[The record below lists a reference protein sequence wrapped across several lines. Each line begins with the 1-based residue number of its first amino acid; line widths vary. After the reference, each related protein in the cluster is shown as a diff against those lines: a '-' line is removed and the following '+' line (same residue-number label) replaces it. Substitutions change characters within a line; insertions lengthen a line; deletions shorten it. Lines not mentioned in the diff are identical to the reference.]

1 MLPPSKLLSL
11 VLAKVLPSL
20 IRCSVPRLGIVA
32 IGRASIEVGVQSD
45 WQNWIP
51 NKTGGESGG
60 ELPCPPRV
68 SSSPLAPFLD
78 VSFSDSLCGA
88 WAPAYSALHVR
99 IRHAA
104 RANAPALA
112 QTAAAAHA
120 AATAAADARATVR
133 EAAAAAAAPAPAP
146 AAAATAPGSA
156 ATAAAAEAPSPTTPH
171 LSSPPPPPPP
181 PSPPPPIPYPRPPL
195 DPSIR
200 FLTYEWPDEAGGLGD
215 FLTGLATAFACALL
229 SRRAFLVRHP
239 YLPLAFAPNL
249 VDWSWAPDVPVEP
262 ARKLAL
268 EDGKLDGSSGG
279 ERGDGGEGRSVGGER
294 KGGGEVAVQEGEV
307 VVVDFRNRFVE
318 PEEVFGIM
326 DKALNVRVAWNRGL
340 LTYLLVQAFEKK
352 WADSLKDMGMRP
364 PFAFGCIL
372 RFLL

>member
-1 MLPPSKLLSL
+1 MPPHSHKQRKGASEGLFSLSQLSPRFCPTFFSPPISPPPS
-11 VLAKVLPSL
+11 PSPSQ
-20 IRCSVPRLGIVA
+20 IPSVPLA
-32 IGRASIEVGVQSD
+32 
-45 WQNWIP
+45 
-51 NKTGGESGG
+51 
-60 ELPCPPRV
+60 

-88 WAPAYSALHVR
+88 WAPSYSALHAH

-104 RANAPALA
+104 QANAPALA
-112 QTAAAAHA
+112 QTAAAAHD
-120 AATAAADARATVR
+120 AATAAADARA
-133 EAAAAAAAPAPAP
+133 AAQDAAAAAAPAPAAAGTAP
-146 AAAATAPGSA
+146 AAAAAA
-156 ATAAAAEAPSPTTPH
+156 ATAPSPTTPH
-171 LSSPPPPPPP
+171 LSQPPPLP
-181 PSPPPPIPYPRPPL
+181 PSPPPPIQYPHPRL

-249 VDWSWAPDVPVEP
+249 VDWSWTPDVPVEP

-268 EDGKLDGSSGG
+268 EDGKLGGSAGESGG
-279 ERGDGGEGRSVGGER
+279 DGAGEGGGVGEEGR
-294 KGGGEVAVQEGEV
+294 GGGEVAVQEGEV

-326 DKALNVRVAWNRGL
+326 DKALNVRLKAEEVFGIMDKAMNVQVTWNRGL

-364 PFAFGCIL
+364 PFAFG
-372 RFLL
+372 